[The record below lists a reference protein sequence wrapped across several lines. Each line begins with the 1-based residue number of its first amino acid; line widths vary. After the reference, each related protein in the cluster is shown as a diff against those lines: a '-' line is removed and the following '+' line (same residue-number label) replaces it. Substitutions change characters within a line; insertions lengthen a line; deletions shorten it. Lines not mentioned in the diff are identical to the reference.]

1 MADPTKT
8 YPLPKFHFQVSWGK
22 TRMGFTE
29 VTGLDFETEVIEYR
43 EGNSKLYNKLKQPGL
58 TKYSNVTLKR
68 GTFLGD
74 FDYYE
79 LWKQTYFFQESS
91 AQFRTNVVIQL
102 MDEQHKPIITWSL
115 ANAWP
120 TKIQATDLKADAN
133 EVAIE
138 TMELVHEGLT
148 ITEAP

>member
-43 EGNSKLYNKLKQPGL
+43 EGNSVKYNKLKQPGL
-58 TKYSNVTLKR
+58 TKYSNITLKR

-79 LWKQTYFFQESS
+79 LWKQTYFFQEVNGKY
-91 AQFRTNVVIQL
+91 RTNVIIQL
-102 MDEQHKPIITWSL
+102 MDEQHNPIITWSL

-138 TMELVHEGLT
+138 SMELVHEGLT

>member
-43 EGNSKLYNKLKQPGL
+43 EGNMKQYNKLKQPGL
-58 TKYSNVTLKR
+58 TKYGNITLKR

-74 FDYYE
+74 FDYYTW
-79 LWKQTYFFQESS
+79 WKQTYFFQEKS
-91 AQFRTNVVIQL
+91 QTFRTNVTIQL
-102 MDEQHKPIITWSL
+102 MDEQHNPIVTWTL

-120 TKIQATDLKADAN
+120 TKVQSTDLKADAN

-138 TMELVHEGLT
+138 SIELAHEGLT
-148 ITEAP
+148 ITEAK